1 MSTST
6 TQRSGLL
13 VKKTAYIFWSYP
25 LVSFSVAACMP
36 KSGGPALHAE
46 TLPVAL
52 LNSDLLPHL
61 PASRMIADIIDAK
74 LHNIQTH
81 YNVNVLVQS

>member
-1 MSTST
+1 
-6 TQRSGLL
+6 
-13 VKKTAYIFWSYP
+13 
-25 LVSFSVAACMP
+25 MP
-36 KSGGPALHAE
+36 KSGGPALRAE

-52 LNSDLLPHL
+52 LNDLLPHL
-61 PASRMIADIIDAK
+61 PASRMIADMIDAK